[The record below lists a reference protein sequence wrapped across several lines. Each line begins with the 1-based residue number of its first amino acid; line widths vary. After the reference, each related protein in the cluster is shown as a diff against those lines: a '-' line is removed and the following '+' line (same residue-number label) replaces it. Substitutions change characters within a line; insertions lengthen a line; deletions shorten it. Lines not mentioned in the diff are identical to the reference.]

1 MSLNPK
7 IATLIYL
14 VISLSSPLIF
24 YLFKQELVIFFLI
37 SFFIL
42 IFDLFVEGAIFSTFK
57 SKRILHILETLNQL
71 IICFLVT
78 FIPWLLVLKVL
89 DIFSLINLDRTKF
102 TLFIG
107 VCFILTVLFYWLLK
121 KIDIFTKVDS
131 HLSQIFNLKIST
143 SHQKRSQLDTPLL
156 GQIADIL
163 TILITVLLLANSAYT
178 AIESNFNSSPIKT
191 KDLSTISEYLY
202 LIPGIAVYSLAT
214 YYKIID
220 FLLKTKNETKSK
232 ETM

>member
-42 IFDLFVEGAIFSTFK
+42 IFDLFVEGAIFSTFE

-89 DIFSLINLDRTKF
+89 DIFSLRNLDRTKF

-220 FLLKTKNETKSK
+220 FLLKTKSK

>member
-1 MSLNPK
+1 MSWNPK

-24 YLFKQELVIFFLI
+24 YLFKLELVIFFLI

-42 IFDLFVEGAIFSTFK
+42 IFDLFVEGAIFSTFE

-107 VCFILTVLFYWLLK
+107 VCFIFTVLFYWLLK

-156 GQIADIL
+156 GQIADIF